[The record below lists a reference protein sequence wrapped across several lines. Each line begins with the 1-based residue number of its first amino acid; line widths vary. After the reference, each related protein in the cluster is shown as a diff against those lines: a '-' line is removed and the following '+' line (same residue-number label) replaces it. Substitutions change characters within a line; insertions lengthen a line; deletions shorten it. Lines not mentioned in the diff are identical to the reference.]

1 MLLVEY
7 NVLENVQ
14 VITEGKGATQKKKLR
29 GKFQKCD
36 EQNNNGRIYPK
47 KVLESQVKAIQEKIG
62 DRSLV
67 GALDHP
73 ANDAIHLSQASHLI
87 TNLWLEDNGDVMGE
101 CEILS
106 TPNGQIVQ
114 NLIDDGV
121 KIGISSRGVGS
132 VSESIKG
139 KVVNED
145 FKLIT
150 FDLVSDPSTRGAFP
164 ELTESMRENSERAQ
178 AIVNKHKQDRA
189 LSTAFANMI
198 EEAMAKK
205 KKKKKLDPVG
215 QEDGDIDNDGDEDE
229 TDGYLKNRRDA
240 IRKAMTGGKE
250 KAVKEGAVSRDP
262 QKFQRA
268 KAADDLAKGRARVIS
283 VETKKDS
290 NIMRP
295 TGLKASTEIFGDMIK
310 EAYYRTS
317 GGRIKIA
324 SPGGPGDPTI
334 QYDKDGNPINRPP
347 TPAQRAA
354 AAEDRRRKRKE
365 AERARIRLGALTR
378 GAVKDI
384 MQGKKT
390 LPSKPLPRTPY
401 IMRPT
406 GLQASTEIF
415 GQKVVE
421 AYRNLMEINK
431 PMAQRDV
438 RSRTGLSGKA
448 PARADLPRATRKKL
462 PTQTDVDV
470 ASFGLS
476 DDKGFEGIPT
486 ATDRAAALS
495 NRSKARMAARGET
508 RRRAKVR
515 TALNMSTEIFGQRVV
530 EAYRSLI
537 RKDEKSDAARFK
549 KDVRRGVRMG
559 AKGSVEDIARVGAE
573 GRTTPAGAAKLAK
586 ARRTPGERAV
596 PTPAQQTRDYR
607 RETGFAT
614 GSRSS
619 GRGR

>member
-178 AIVNKHKQDRA
+178 AIVSKHKQDRA
-189 LSTAFANMI
+189 LATTFANMI

-205 KKKKKLDPVG
+205 KAKKKLDPVG

-229 TDGYLKNRRDA
+229 TDSYLKNRRDA
-240 IRKAMTGGKE
+240 VRKAMTGSSEKKSKE
-250 KAVKEGAVSRDP
+250 SKDREDEMYAMRVK
-262 QKFQRA
+262 
-268 KAADDLAKGRARVIS
+268 
-283 VETKKDS
+283 
-290 NIMRP
+290 
-295 TGLKASTEIFGDMIK
+295 
-310 EAYYRTS
+310 
-317 GGRIKIA
+317 
-324 SPGGPGDPTI
+324 
-334 QYDKDGNPINRPP
+334 
-347 TPAQRAA
+347 RAA
-354 AAEDRRRKRKE
+354 
-365 AERARIRLGALTR
+365 
-378 GAVKDI
+378 
-384 MQGKKT
+384 KKMAKKSIT
-390 LPSKPLPRTPY
+390 S
-401 IMRPT
+401 
-406 GLQASTEIF
+406 STDIF

-421 AYRNLMEINK
+421 AYRNL
-431 PMAQRDV
+431 V
-438 RSRTGLSGKA
+438 
-448 PARADLPRATRKKL
+448 
-462 PTQTDVDV
+462 
-470 ASFGLS
+470 
-476 DDKGFEGIPT
+476 
-486 ATDRAAALS
+486 
-495 NRSKARMAARGET
+495 
-508 RRRAKVR
+508 
-515 TALNMSTEIFGQRVV
+515 
-530 EAYRSLI
+530 
-537 RKDEKSDAARFK
+537 RKDEMGAFGRLATARSEAGETARRKFVKPGAMKGSRVKTNLPADSEMSSEPFVKQDDETVDQYNDRREKAAR
-549 KDVRRGVRMG
+549 
-559 AKGSVEDIARVGAE
+559 
-573 GRTTPAGAAKLAK
+573 K
-586 ARRTPGERAV
+586 ARIRRARGGTPM
-596 PTPAQQTRDYR
+596 PK
-607 RETGFAT
+607 
-614 GSRSS
+614 
-619 GRGR
+619 

>member
-121 KIGISSRGVGS
+121 KVGISSRGVGS

-164 ELTESMRENSERAQ
+164 ELSESMRENSERAQ
-178 AIVNKHKQDRA
+178 AIVSKHKQDRA
-189 LSTAFANMI
+189 LATTFANMI

-205 KKKKKLDPVG
+205 KKAKKKLDPVG

-240 IRKAMTGGKE
+240 VRKAMTGAKKKTVE
-250 KAVKEGAVSRDP
+250 EGSIKNDP
-262 QKFQRA
+262 DKF
-268 KAADDLAKGRARVIS
+268 KAAQAAYKGMSADDVINTPVYPKKKRTPDNTTAETELAK
-283 VETKKDS
+283 
-290 NIMRP
+290 M
-295 TGLKASTEIFGDMIK
+295 
-310 EAYYRTS
+310 
-317 GGRIKIA
+317 
-324 SPGGPGDPTI
+324 
-334 QYDKDGNPINRPP
+334 
-347 TPAQRAA
+347 
-354 AAEDRRRKRKE
+354 RRKGPVTMKSK
-365 AERARIRLGALTR
+365 RAHSNVRR
-378 GAVKDI
+378 
-384 MQGKKT
+384 Q
-390 LPSKPLPRTPY
+390 
-401 IMRPT
+401 
-406 GLQASTEIF
+406 QASTDIF

-421 AYRNLMEINK
+421 AYRNL
-431 PMAQRDV
+431 V
-438 RSRTGLSGKA
+438 
-448 PARADLPRATRKKL
+448 
-462 PTQTDVDV
+462 
-470 ASFGLS
+470 
-476 DDKGFEGIPT
+476 
-486 ATDRAAALS
+486 
-495 NRSKARMAARGET
+495 
-508 RRRAKVR
+508 
-515 TALNMSTEIFGQRVV
+515 
-530 EAYRSLI
+530 
-537 RKDEKSDAARFK
+537 RKDEYTGQGVMKAAQK
-549 KDVRRGVRMG
+549 K
-559 AKGSVEDIARVGAE
+559 AQPGSSEE
-573 GRTTPAGAAKLAK
+573 HAAVA
-586 ARRTPGERAV
+586 
-596 PTPAQQTRDYR
+596 
-607 RETGFAT
+607 
-614 GSRSS
+614 
-619 GRGR
+619 RGRKETDVMRQKRLDPKTGKPVQGTTVLRKGVTRFIRDK

>member
-178 AIVNKHKQDRA
+178 AIVSKHKQDRA
-189 LSTAFANMI
+189 LATTFANMI

-205 KKKKKLDPVG
+205 KAKKKLDPVG

-229 TDGYLKNRRDA
+229 TDSYLKNRRDA
-240 IRKAMTGGKE
+240 VRKAMTGSSEKE
-250 KAVKEGAVSRDP
+250 SKESKDREDEMYAMKVK
-262 QKFQRA
+262 
-268 KAADDLAKGRARVIS
+268 KAAKKMAKKS
-283 VETKKDS
+283 VNS
-290 NIMRP
+290 
-295 TGLKASTEIFGDMIK
+295 STD
-310 EAYYRTS
+310 
-317 GGRIKIA
+317 
-324 SPGGPGDPTI
+324 
-334 QYDKDGNPINRPP
+334 
-347 TPAQRAA
+347 
-354 AAEDRRRKRKE
+354 
-365 AERARIRLGALTR
+365 
-378 GAVKDI
+378 
-384 MQGKKT
+384 
-390 LPSKPLPRTPY
+390 
-401 IMRPT
+401 
-406 GLQASTEIF
+406 
-415 GQKVVE
+415 
-421 AYRNLMEINK
+421 
-431 PMAQRDV
+431 
-438 RSRTGLSGKA
+438 
-448 PARADLPRATRKKL
+448 
-462 PTQTDVDV
+462 
-470 ASFGLS
+470 
-476 DDKGFEGIPT
+476 
-486 ATDRAAALS
+486 
-495 NRSKARMAARGET
+495 
-508 RRRAKVR
+508 
-515 TALNMSTEIFGQRVV
+515 IFGQRVV
-530 EAYRSLI
+530 EAYRNLV
-537 RKDEKSDAARFK
+537 RKDELNRYERHLASQGKATGVRGVTRAGVGHRQH
-549 KDVRRGVRMG
+549 RRG
-559 AKGSVEDIARVGAE
+559 AADDAGSAAAQERLRRKAGKTRRGDVPA
-573 GRTTPAGAAKLAK
+573 TPDHL
-586 ARRTPGERAV
+586 R
-596 PTPAQQTRDYR
+596 
-607 RETGFAT
+607 
-614 GSRSS
+614 
-619 GRGR
+619 